1 MHRACSDGRIEIVRL
16 LCDHGTDVNAR
27 NSSEWRPLHCAAM
40 YGHMSIVKELIE
52 ERHAEINARDDDGW
66 TALWFAKDANEF
78 LTAAY
83 LVASG
88 GTF

>member
-1 MHRACSDGRIEIVRL
+1 
-16 LCDHGTDVNAR
+16 
-27 NSSEWRPLHCAAM
+27 M